1 MMKLKRTNLW
11 LACMACI
18 ACAGLM
24 FTSCGGDDAS
34 DPGGGGGGS
43 SSSVTVSKPVVSSVT
58 ASSASVSA
66 SVAGTG
72 ITNRGVCY
80 GTTANPT
87 INDKKVTSTVSSM
100 TLTLSGL
107 SASTTYH
114 VRAFAQ
120 TSSSVVYS
128 DNVSFTTSAEEEQKE
143 GPEALKR
150 VSVHDPSV
158 VWDPSSSRYY
168 IFGSHRANAFS
179 TNLMTWN
186 YVTIPWKTATSNN
199 AANSAAFVTPAVKTV
214 KIGGK
219 DVTFPAFSA
228 MAWAKRGNSSYNID
242 GNLWAPDV
250 IYNEAMQKWCM
261 YMSVNGDR
269 WYSSIVLLTAD
280 KITGPY
286 LYQGPVVISGFHS
299 GTSYKDTD
307 LELVIGEQSSLPSR
321 YNVGNNWGRRYPNC
335 IDPCVFYDEKGK
347 LWMSYG
353 SWSGGIYM
361 LELDENTGLRDYDVT
376 YNLTG
381 SGDGIT
387 IDPYFGK
394 KIAGGYYA
402 SGEASYIEYIGGYYF
417 LFVTNGGLAAGGVS
431 GDYNNGGYQM
441 RVFRS
446 ENPDGP
452 YLDSKNSTA
461 LYSSYLL
468 NFGPDENDGNR
479 GENIFGAYSGWGYV
493 ATGNYGERS
502 QGHNS
507 IIAAQDGRTYLV
519 YHTRFQNMGEGH
531 EVRVHQVFQN
541 EDGWLVAAPFEY
553 TGEVVKSADIASKQV
568 IATSAIPGKYYIL
581 IHNYK
586 LNHMTKAYTEP
597 QEVVLSADGTVS
609 GAITGKWTAQEGT
622 SYFTITSSGQQYK
635 GVMVQQTM
643 EKSIGQTLSSYDKV
657 ASFSLL
663 NGKTGVTVWG
673 YKYAE

>member
-1 MMKLKRTNLW
+1 
-11 LACMACI
+11 
-18 ACAGLM
+18 M
-24 FTSCGGDDAS
+24 FTSCGDDDTS
-34 DPGGGGGGS
+34 DPGGGGGTS
-43 SSSVTVSKPVVSSVT
+43 TTVSTPVVSSIT
-58 ASSASVSA
+58 ANTAKVSA
-66 SVAGTG
+66 TVSGTG
-72 ITNRGVCY
+72 ITSRGVCY
-80 GTTANPT
+80 GTAVNPT
-87 INDKKVTSTVSSM
+87 INDKKVTASAASM
-100 TLTLSGL
+100 TITLTGL
-107 SASTTYH
+107 TASTIYY
-114 VRAFAQ
+114 VRAYAQ

-128 DNVSFTTSAEEEQKE
+128 DNVTFTTSAEEEEQKV
-143 GPEALKR
+143 GPEALRR

-158 VWDPSSSRYY
+158 VWDPSTSYYY
-168 IFGSHRANAFS
+168 IFGSHRATARS
-179 TNLMTWN
+179 TNLMTWTTT
-186 YVTIPWKTATSNN
+186 TIPWKTATSNN
-199 AANSAAFVTPAVKTV
+199 APNNTAFVTPAVTTV
-214 KIGGK
+214 TKGGK
-219 DVTFPAFSA
+219 SVAFPAFDA
-228 MAWAKRGNSSYNID
+228 QAWAKRGNSSYNID

-280 KITGPY
+280 NISGPY

-321 YNVGNNWGRRYPNC
+321 YAVGNSWGTRYPNC
-335 IDPCVFYDEKGK
+335 IDPCVFYDENGK

-376 YNLTG
+376 YTLTG

-394 KIAGGYYA
+394 KIAGGYYS

-431 GDYNNGGYQM
+431 SDYNNGGYQM

-446 ENPDGP
+446 TTPDGP

-468 NFGPDENDGNR
+468 NFGPNENDGNR
-479 GENIFGAYSGWGYV
+479 GENIFGAYSSWGYV
-493 ATGNYGERS
+493 ATGNFGERS

-507 IIAAQDGRTYLV
+507 IIAAPDGRTYLV
-519 YHTRFQNMGEGH
+519 YHTRFQNAGEAH

-541 EDGWLVAAPFEY
+541 QDGWLVAAPFEY
-553 TGEVVKSADIASKQV
+553 TGETVKSAQIASKQQ
-568 IATSAIPGKYYIL
+568 IATDAIPGKYYIL
-581 IHNYK
+581 IHDYK
-586 LNHMTKAYTEP
+586 LNHLTKAYTSP
-597 QEVVLSADGTVS
+597 QEVVLSADGNVT

-657 ASFSLL
+657 PSFSAL
-663 NGKTGVTVWG
+663 NASTGVTMWG
-673 YKYAE
+673 YKYSD